1 MFRSAK
7 HTNGNSLNDS
17 GRSYVGET
25 MQVDGDVRSTGS
37 LDVAGL
43 INGNIFV
50 DDLILKDTGSI
61 RGVIEVNKLEING
74 HVDGKIIA
82 NTIIVGKDAVIKG
95 DVLFRNTLKTEEGAD
110 IDGYI
115 KRDANGKL
123 KSEEDIDIEQII
135 QRPAPVK
142 SKKKQPK
149 LVPEPQ
155 KEAV

>member
-7 HTNGNSLNDS
+7 HTNGNSLNHS

-50 DDLILKDTGSI
+50 DDLVLKDTGSI
-61 RGVIEVNKLEING
+61 RGVIEVNKLEVNG

-82 NTIIVGKDAVIKG
+82 NTVIVGKDAVIKG
-95 DVLFRNTLKTEEGAD
+95 DLLFRNTLKTEEGAD

-115 KRDANGKL
+115 KRDANGKS

-135 QRPAPVK
+135 QRPAPIK
-142 SKKKQPK
+142 SKKKPK
-149 LVPEPQ
+149 LVPEPH

>member
-1 MFRSAK
+1 MFRSSK
-7 HTNGNSLNDS
+7 NGNGNSLNHS
-17 GRSYVGET
+17 GRSYIGET

-50 DDLILKDTGSI
+50 DDLVLKDTGSI
-61 RGVIEVNKLEING
+61 RGMIEVNKLEVNG

-82 NTIIVGKDAVIKG
+82 NTVIVGKDAVIKG
-95 DVLFRNTLKTEEGAD
+95 DLLFRNTLKTEEGAD

-115 KRDANGKL
+115 KRDANGKS
-123 KSEEDIDIEQII
+123 KTEEDIDIEQII
-135 QRPAPVK
+135 QRPTPVK
-142 SKKKQPK
+142 SKKKPK

>member
-7 HTNGNSLNDS
+7 HTNGNSLNHS

-135 QRPAPVK
+135 QRPTSVK
-142 SKKKQPK
+142 SKKKPK

>member
-1 MFRSAK
+1 MFRSSK
-7 HTNGNSLNDS
+7 NGNGNFLNHS

-50 DDLILKDTGSI
+50 DDLILKETGSI
-61 RGVIEVNKLEING
+61 RGVIEVNKLEVNG

-82 NTIIVGKDAVIKG
+82 NTVIVGKDAVIKG
-95 DVLFRNTLKTEEGAD
+95 DLLFRNTLKTEEGAD

-115 KRDANGKL
+115 KRDANGKS

-135 QRPAPVK
+135 QRPGPIK
-142 SKKKQPK
+142 SKKKPK
-149 LVPEPQ
+149 LVPEPH

>member
-1 MFRSAK
+1 
-7 HTNGNSLNDS
+7 
-17 GRSYVGET
+17 

-50 DDLILKDTGSI
+50 DDLILKETGSI
-61 RGVIEVNKLEING
+61 RGVIEVNKLEVNG

-82 NTIIVGKDAVIKG
+82 NTVIVGKDAVIKG
-95 DVLFRNTLKTEEGAD
+95 DLLFRSTLKTEEGAD

-115 KRDANGKL
+115 KRDANGKS

-135 QRPAPVK
+135 QRPGSIK
-142 SKKKQPK
+142 SKKKPK
-149 LVPEPQ
+149 LVPEPH

>member
-7 HTNGNSLNDS
+7 HTNGNSLNHS

-61 RGVIEVNKLEING
+61 RGVIEVNKLEVNG

-82 NTIIVGKDAVIKG
+82 NTVIVGKDAVIKG
-95 DVLFRNTLKTEEGAD
+95 DLLFRNTLKTEEGAD

-115 KRDANGKL
+115 KRDANGKS

-135 QRPAPVK
+135 QRPGSIK
-142 SKKKQPK
+142 SKKKPK
-149 LVPEPQ
+149 LVPEPH

>member
-1 MFRSAK
+1 
-7 HTNGNSLNDS
+7 
-17 GRSYVGET
+17 

-43 INGNIFV
+43 SNGNIFV
-50 DDLILKDTGSI
+50 DDLILKETGSI
-61 RGVIEVNKLEING
+61 RGVIEVNKLEVNG

-82 NTIIVGKDAVIKG
+82 NTVIVGKDAVIKG
-95 DVLFRNTLKTEEGAD
+95 DLFFRSTLKTEEGAD

-115 KRDANGKL
+115 KRDANGKS

-135 QRPAPVK
+135 QRPTSAK
-142 SKKKQPK
+142 SKKKPK
-149 LVPEPQ
+149 LVPEPH

>member
-1 MFRSAK
+1 MFRSSK
-7 HTNGNSLNDS
+7 NGNGNPLNHS

-50 DDLILKDTGSI
+50 DDLVLKETGSI
-61 RGVIEVNKLEING
+61 RGVIEVNKLEVNG

-82 NTIIVGKDAVIKG
+82 NTVIVGKDAVIKG
-95 DVLFRNTLKTEEGAD
+95 DLLFRSTLKTEEGSD

-115 KRDANGKL
+115 KRDANGKS

-135 QRPAPVK
+135 QRPAPIK
-142 SKKKQPK
+142 SKKKPK

>member
-1 MFRSAK
+1 MFRSSK
-7 HTNGNSLNDS
+7 NGNGSSLNHS

-25 MQVDGDVRSTGS
+25 MQIDGDVRSTGS

-50 DDLILKDTGSI
+50 DDLVLKETGSI
-61 RGVIEVNKLEING
+61 RGVIEVNKLEVNG

-82 NTIIVGKDAVIKG
+82 NTVIVGKDAVIKG
-95 DVLFRNTLKTEEGAD
+95 DLFFRSTLKTEEGAD

-115 KRDANGKL
+115 KRDANGKS
-123 KSEEDIDIEQII
+123 KSDEDIDIEQII
-135 QRPAPVK
+135 ERPAPIK
-142 SKKKQPK
+142 SKKKPK
-149 LVPEPQ
+149 LVPEPH

>member
-7 HTNGNSLNDS
+7 HTNGNSLNHS

>member
-7 HTNGNSLNDS
+7 HTNGNSLNHS

-115 KRDANGKL
+115 KRDANGKS

-142 SKKKQPK
+142 SKKKPK

>member
-1 MFRSAK
+1 MFRTSK
-7 HTNGNSLNDS
+7 NGNGNTLNHS
-17 GRSYVGET
+17 GRSYIGET

-37 LDVAGL
+37 LDIAGL

-50 DDLILKDTGSI
+50 DDLILKETGSI
-61 RGVIEVNKLEING
+61 RGVIEVNKLEVNG

-82 NTIIVGKDAVIKG
+82 NTVIVGKDAVIKG
-95 DVLFRNTLKTEEGAD
+95 DLLFRNTLKTEEGAD

-115 KRDANGKL
+115 KRDANGKS
-123 KSEEDIDIEQII
+123 KTEEDIDIEQII

-142 SKKKQPK
+142 SKKKPK
-149 LVPEPQ
+149 LVSEPQ